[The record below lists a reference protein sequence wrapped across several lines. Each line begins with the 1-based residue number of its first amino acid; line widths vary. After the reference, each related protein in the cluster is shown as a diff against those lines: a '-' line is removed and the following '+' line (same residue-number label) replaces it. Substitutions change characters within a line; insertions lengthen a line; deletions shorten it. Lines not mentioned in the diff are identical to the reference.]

1 MSFLHKLLFWFIIK
15 NVIPRGQGRNLADAI
30 DQCFI
35 DLLDRGEQ
43 VNLLAIMIRHIT
55 RIANTTREH
64 DLGYGF
70 LLTLVFEHF
79 GVSLQKKVR
88 VQMVDEI
95 GSSTLMGCGFHLIK
109 GAQAAS
115 KQGPRAPFHPVPGP
129 SSSEPSVLPCFWTKP
144 G

>member
-1 MSFLHKLLFWFIIK
+1 M
-15 NVIPRGQGRNLADAI
+15 

-43 VNLLAIMIRHIT
+43 VNLPAIMIRHIA

-64 DLGYGF
+64 DLRYGC

-79 GVSLQKKVR
+79 GVSLQKKVG

-95 GSSTLMGCGFHLIK
+95 GSSTVVGCGFKLIK
-109 GAQAAS
+109 GAPTVS
-115 KQGPRAPFHPVPGP
+115 EQGPKTPFLPVPGT
-129 SSSEPSVLPCFWTKP
+129 SSSGGLLLMCCSMINR